1 MKTSNKTKNG
11 FTIMV
16 VVDEK
21 IFETAQDPQ
30 RVETWKHRNKNG
42 NTVDVWV
49 LNTVGLLPISDMNWS
64 QAQ

>member
-11 FTIMV
+11 FTSMV

-42 NTVDVWV
+42 NTVDV
-49 LNTVGLLPISDMNWS
+49 
-64 QAQ
+64 